1 MNNIMRMALGALAL
15 CGFSS
20 VAQAKWFEGS
30 SRHFVVYSDRGADQ
44 VRIMAGKLER
54 FDAALRQLTGR
65 PVEPV
70 GPSNRVTIFM
80 VQSPTDVS
88 RLFGKGGNYVGGF
101 YASVAGG
108 SYAIVPPFNVQET
121 GENGFAEGVLLHE
134 YAHHFVSENQS
145 VLYPLWLNEGFA
157 EFVSTAR
164 FEKNGSVG
172 MGLPGEWRGWQLTH
186 QVTVPA
192 EMLVDSQAY
201 FARREI
207 AFDQFYPRAWLLYHM
222 LTFDTGR
229 QGQLEKYASALSRGL
244 PDRAAAIDAFGD
256 LRQLELDLQAYGRKV
271 TMPYY
276 LIKGDS
282 LAPSPVQ
289 VRELDLPSA
298 ETMQLRMRLAR
309 GVDADDV
316 TALAADARS
325 MASKYPDHAT
335 VQTILGQAELKAG
348 NADAALA
355 AAERAIAADPAAID
369 AQILK
374 GRALLA
380 KAASGQATSAQWNGV
395 RAAFLKAN
403 SLDPDH
409 PLPLLLF
416 YETFLNQGIK
426 PTGNALQALARS
438 LELAPYDRG
447 IREEVAASQVARAQF
462 DEAKS
467 TLRMLTRDPHF
478 PKRGSRIRAVMEKL
492 DARNSEGARKLL
504 EMSDDEFEKQ
514 QKDGDT
520 DVGEG
525 RSAAA

>member
-1 MNNIMRMALGALAL
+1 MRIALGVVTLF
-15 CGFSS
+15 GFSS
-20 VAQAKWFEGS
+20 MAQAKWFEAS

-65 PVEPV
+65 RDEPIA
-70 GPSNRVTIFM
+70 PSNRVTIYM
-80 VQSPTDVS
+80 VQSPNDVS
-88 RLFGKGGNYVGGF
+88 RLFGKGGNYIGGF

-222 LTFDTGR
+222 LTFDAGR
-229 QGQLEKYASALSRGL
+229 QGQLQKYASALSRGL
-244 PDRAAAIDAFGD
+244 ADREAAIDAFGD
-256 LRQLELDLQAYGRKV
+256 LRQLELDLQTYGRKV

-276 LIKGDS
+276 LIKGET
-282 LAPSPVQ
+282 LAPAPVQ
-289 VRELDLPSA
+289 VREVDQA
-298 ETMQLRMRLAR
+298 TADAMQLRMRLAR
-309 GVDADDV
+309 GVAESE
-316 TALAADARS
+316 AAGLAVDAR
-325 MASKYPDHAT
+325 AVAATHPAHAT

-348 NADAALA
+348 NIDAALA
-355 AAERAIAADPAAID
+355 AADRALAADPAAIN
-369 AQILK
+369 AHILK
-374 GRALLA
+374 GRGLLA
-380 KAASGQATSAQWNGV
+380 KAQAGHPGPAEWNAV

-409 PLPLLLF
+409 PLPLLYF
-416 YETFLNQGIK
+416 YETFLSQGIK
-426 PTGNALQALARS
+426 PTANALQALARS

-447 IREEVAASQVARAQF
+447 IREEVAASQLARAQF
-462 DEAKS
+462 DQAET
-467 TLRMLTRDPHF
+467 TLRMLVRDPHF
-478 PKRGSRIRAVMEKL
+478 PKRGARIRAVIEKL
-492 DARNSEGARKLL
+492 EERNSEGARKLI
-504 EMSDDEFEKQ
+504 EMSDEEFEKRQ
-514 QKDGDT
+514 NEGDKDT
-520 DVGEG
+520 GEG
-525 RSAAA
+525 KSAAA